1 MNLQMMQTMVRCAL
15 TVHLKIQVYYRQ
27 LKKKRK
33 LNKTLISRNKN
44 R

>member
-1 MNLQMMQTMVRCAL
+1 MNLQMMQDF
-15 TVHLKIQVYYRQ
+15 KIQVFSQQ
-27 LKKKRK
+27 LKKKRR

>member
-1 MNLQMMQTMVRCAL
+1 MNLQMIQD
-15 TVHLKIQVYYRQ
+15 LKIQVYNRQ
-27 LKKKRK
+27 LKKKRR

>member
-1 MNLQMMQTMVRCAL
+1 MNLQMIQD
-15 TVHLKIQVYYRQ
+15 LKIQVYNRQ

>member
-1 MNLQMMQTMVRCAL
+1 MKLQMMQD
-15 TVHLKIQVYYRQ
+15 LKIQVFNRQ

>member
-1 MNLQMMQTMVRCAL
+1 MNLQMMQDF
-15 TVHLKIQVYYRQ
+15 KIQVFNQQ
-27 LKKKRK
+27 LKKKRR

>member
-1 MNLQMMQTMVRCAL
+1 MNLQMIQDL
-15 TVHLKIQVYYRQ
+15 IIQVYNRQ

>member
-1 MNLQMMQTMVRCAL
+1 MNLQMMQD
-15 TVHLKIQVYYRQ
+15 LKIQVYNRR

>member
-1 MNLQMMQTMVRCAL
+1 MNLQMMQD
-15 TVHLKIQVYYRQ
+15 LKTQVYNRQ